1 MEKGNDN
8 KNNNETDSDEF
19 LSEENITK
27 NDKIKINK
35 EDFNIYPEEFEDFD
49 EKENQEKMSK
59 ESQNIN
65 LQNNSSIIKEES
77 SNFELLKLDS
87 KDGNLNINSI
97 LDKSANFLKKDI
109 NNLSENIKGKLENQK
124 SNINYT
130 EDSSISF
137 NLINDKQSEEDS
149 SVHINISIDN
159 LNNSKKN
166 PFHFK
171 DPNLGTYSE
180 SDISLSKSNI
190 SINKK
195 EEDDININMND
206 KLILKFEAAYPE
218 LSFSRNEYKKI
229 FALLTKNNYFD
240 LTIFE
245 IMNIIQ
251 REISI
256 KITENKYNNKYYEF
270 KNDAFNL
277 PFELLNIIDPVY
289 INTEH
294 LKIIKFYKTI
304 CIDDKNKFYETK
316 ELTEDFF
323 YDKKNEKKEKR
334 RKVIKFLD
342 GGYNYIPVYCPDKEN
357 CDKKECIYCHNKNE
371 MNYHPLLYKTKF
383 DDDNEYC
390 DSNIALCPTAKNF
403 DEDFRIIYNY
413 KEQNII
419 NLMNDL
425 NMECKD
431 NNKRI
436 KSFYKKIKKFD
447 INTFKIFKCKK
458 EKCEKDTH
466 LCYYYHNISEK
477 RRPPYLYR
485 YINQKC
491 QDKTYEKGKIICK
504 NGDFCNKCH
513 TSNEFNYHK
522 LHFKKYVLC
531 CRDIKNGEC
540 IFIDTCYGYHDEKN
554 EKTIKKKIID
564 KVNNELEKLKK
575 EKNVDDF
582 KCNKCERIPKSITFY
597 YLKCKHILCNKCYNK
612 ISDNICPLCEESFKP
627 GEEVKIDFK
636 ESTKNIDKLI
646 SDQYK

>member
-1 MEKGNDN
+1 MKKKKKEEQEKKLKNENIN
-8 KNNNETDSDEF
+8 KQNNNT
-19 LSEENITK
+19 T
-27 NDKIKINK
+27 IK
-35 EDFNIYPEEFEDFD
+35 D
-49 EKENQEKMSK
+49 
-59 ESQNIN
+59 
-65 LQNNSSIIKEES
+65 ES
-77 SNFELLKLDS
+77 SNFNLFKNDS
-87 KDGNLNINSI
+87 KEENLNINSL
-97 LDKSANFLKKDI
+97 LDKSGISLKKDI
-109 NNLSENIKGKLENQK
+109 NNLSETIKGKLENK
-124 SNINYT
+124 NKNINNK
-130 EDSSISF
+130 EDSSVY
-137 NLINDKQSEEDS
+137 ININNDQKSEEDS
-149 SVHINISIDN
+149 SFQINTSNDV

-171 DPNLGTYSE
+171 DPNIGTYSE
-180 SDISLSKSNI
+180 SDFSFSKSNI
-190 SINKK
+190 K
-195 EEDDININMND
+195 EDDINININD
-206 KLILKFEAAYPE
+206 DLLSKFKAAYPE
-218 LSFSRNEYKKI
+218 LSFSPNEYKKI
-229 FALLTKNNYFD
+229 YALLKNNNYFD

-245 IMNIIQ
+245 LMNIVQ

-256 KITENKYNNKYYEF
+256 KITQNKYNNKYEF
-270 KNDAFNL
+270 KNYAFNF
-277 PFELLNIIDPVY
+277 PYELLDIVDPVY

-304 CIDDKNKFYETK
+304 CIEDKNKFYGTK

-334 RKVIKFLD
+334 RKVIKYLD
-342 GGYNYIPVYCPDKEN
+342 GGYNYIPVYCPDIDK
-357 CDKKECIYCHNKNE
+357 CDKKECIYSHNKNE
-371 MNYHPLLYKTKF
+371 INYHPLLYKTQYN
-383 DDDNEYC
+383 DENEYC

-419 NLMNDL
+419 NLMNVL
-425 NMECKD
+425 NIECK
-431 NNKRI
+431 NNKKRI

-466 LCYYYHNISEK
+466 LCYYYHNNNEK

-485 YINQKC
+485 YINKKC
-491 QDKTYEKGKIICK
+491 KEKVYEKGKIICK

-513 TSNEFNYHK
+513 TLNEFNYHK

-540 IFIDTCYGYHDEKN
+540 IYIDTCYGYHDEKN
-554 EKTIKKKIID
+554 EDTIKKKIIE
-564 KVNNELEKLKK
+564 KINNDLDKLKK

-582 KCNKCERIPKSITFY
+582 KCNKCERIPKSIIFY

-627 GEEVKIDFK
+627 DEEVKIDFK
-636 ESTKNIDKLI
+636 ESSKNIDE
-646 SDQYK
+646 